1 MCSRRS
7 PGIRWFASCA
17 DVDFANR
24 AALKGVKDRKAIRI
38 IRIEQHKMVVG
49 DKDSEGYQGDFR
61 LVAIRRKAKELR
73 MSQIFVKAI

>member
-1 MCSRRS
+1 MCSKRS

-49 DKDSEGYQGDFR
+49 DKDSEDHRGDFG

-73 MSQIFVKAI
+73 MSQVFVEAI